1 MTGRELQAGR
11 TTQRRQRLAG
21 LSVPGA
27 VPEREI
33 ATLDRIIAWQIRTA
47 GWHLGEARR
56 LRGQAGRVNGTDD
69 PPAASAPGQA
79 INAETARQPG
89 GRGQTGGA

>member
-47 GWHLGEARR
+47 GWHLARPV
-56 LRGQAGRVNGTDD
+56 GSG
-69 PPAASAPGQA
+69 
-79 INAETARQPG
+79 ARQ
-89 GRGQTGGA
+89 GR